1 MTSSPHFHILIEK
14 IFSINVTAEE
24 LKSIPEPSL
33 RRLPVYLQYL
43 QNARETGKT
52 EISTTLIAR
61 DLRLDPT
68 QVRKDLAYTGIIG
81 KPKIGYNIDILIN
94 SIEDYLN
101 WNNLSD
107 AFLAGAGNLGLALLG
122 FEQFTKY
129 GIKIVA
135 LFDNDGRKIDREVKG
150 VPVLPVEKM
159 ASLAKRMH
167 IHIGIITVPASS
179 AQSVAEQMVAGGIK
193 AIWNFAPKMLKLPEE
208 IIVEN
213 AQFATSLAVL
223 TRKLA
228 ESLKMVE

>member
-1 MTSSPHFHILIEK
+1 M
-14 IFSINVTAEE
+14 TAEE

>member
-1 MTSSPHFHILIEK
+1 
-14 IFSINVTAEE
+14 VTAEE

-213 AQFATSLAVL
+213 AQFATSLAVPAL
-223 TRKLA
+223 HRNVVVLQALNTVDSA
-228 ESLKMVE
+228 TTIAG

>member
-1 MTSSPHFHILIEK
+1 
-14 IFSINVTAEE
+14 VTAEE